1 MTALL
6 QQLSIPAQTRRPALG
21 NGIQPIGVLPIVQ
34 WLTRK
39 GDIA

>member
-1 MTALL
+1 MTARL
-6 QQLSIPAQTRRPALG
+6 QQHSIPAQTRRPALG
-21 NGIQPIGVLPIVQ
+21 NGFQPIDVLLLVR